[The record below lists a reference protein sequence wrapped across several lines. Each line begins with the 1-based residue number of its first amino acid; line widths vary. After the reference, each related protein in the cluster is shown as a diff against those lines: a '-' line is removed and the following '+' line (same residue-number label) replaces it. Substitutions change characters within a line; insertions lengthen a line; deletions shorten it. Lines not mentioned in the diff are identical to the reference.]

1 MLFDNPQRSDVRP
14 QESPRAETHTWLTPP
29 HILAALGAFDLDPC
43 ACPEPRPWPT
53 AAVHWTREDNSLAR
67 AWSGRVWLNPPYGPK
82 QSISPWLGRMAEH
95 NNGTALIFAR
105 TETEMFHEFV
115 WNRSAGIL
123 FLRGRLTFHRRDGT
137 MPKSDN
143 GSGNAGAPSCL
154 VAYGGTDSER
164 LRTCGLAGKYI
175 PVNSNQPA
183 VSGDLLA
190 IEGVIGSEPLPEPRA
205 GATDAGRNDMRP
217 VRRACHWR
225 HCQTGWR
232 FLSCI
237 RPPRMNARLV
247 GAARGTGEAVAY
259 PNGGAWGPIPAR
271 PQSSVRCCGAVAAHN
286 FQPVMNRRL
295 ETIPMA
301 HDQMDGS
308 RPLPFDRDQA
318 GRFVREAWVRWA
330 RTQPNPKPSWLVPYD
345 DLDEADKEADRQIG
359 EAVARW
365 TLLCDAERAA
375 NRDPFM
381 PALEEVS

>member
-67 AWSGRVWLNPPYGPK
+67 AWVGRVWLNPPYGPK

-154 VAYGGTDSER
+154 VAYGATDSER
-164 LRTCGLAGKYI
+164 LRTCGLAGKYV
-175 PVNSNQPA
+175 PDHRAA
-183 VSGDLLA
+183 VS
-190 IEGVIGSEPLPEPRA
+190 
-205 GATDAGRNDMRP
+205 
-217 VRRACHWR
+217 VRKR
-225 HCQTGWR
+225 TGFWTVSR
-232 FLSCI
+232 CNTCNADD
-237 RPPRMNARLV
+237 PPMHARMK
-247 GAARGTGEAVAY
+247 
-259 PNGGAWGPIPAR
+259 
-271 PQSSVRCCGAVAAHN
+271 
-286 FQPVMNRRL
+286 
-295 ETIPMA
+295 
-301 HDQMDGS
+301 
-308 RPLPFDRDQA
+308 DRM
-318 GRFVREAWVRWA
+318 
-330 RTQPNPKPSWLVPYD
+330 
-345 DLDEADKEADRQIG
+345 I
-359 EAVARW
+359 
-365 TLLCDAERAA
+365 AERI
-375 NRDPFM
+375 
-381 PALEEVS
+381 S